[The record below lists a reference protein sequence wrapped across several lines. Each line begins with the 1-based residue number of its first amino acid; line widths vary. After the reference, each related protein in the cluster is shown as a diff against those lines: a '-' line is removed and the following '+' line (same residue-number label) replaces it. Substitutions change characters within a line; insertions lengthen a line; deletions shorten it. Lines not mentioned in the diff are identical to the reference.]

1 MAVKLMDA
9 MARAVCWTAG
19 LFEGLVSGKTGQPPV
34 GRRRLTSADRLDEL
48 RGMLLGRDRR
58 QVMRLLGVPPTAC
71 VGFGVSVVTNGKP
84 VTFLHAPTW
93 YYPFDTTRR
102 QAIAIEFSA
111 DRARDVAFIGELD

>member
-1 MAVKLMDA
+1 MAVKLMNA

-19 LFEGLVSGKTGQPPV
+19 LFEGLVNGVTGRPPEY
-34 GRRRLTSADRLDEL
+34 RRMTTVDRLEEL
-48 RGMLLGRDRR
+48 RGLLLGRDRR

-93 YYPFDTTRR
+93 YYPFDTNRR
-102 QAIAIEFSA
+102 QAIAIQFSA
-111 DRARDVAFIGELD
+111 DRARGIEFIGELE

>member
-1 MAVKLMDA
+1 MAVNLMNA

-19 LFEGLVSGKTGQPPV
+19 LFEGLVHGVTGQPPEY
-34 GRRRLTSADRLDEL
+34 RRLTTADRLEEL
-48 RGMLLGRDRR
+48 RGLLLGRDRR

-93 YYPFDTTRR
+93 YYPFDTNRR
-102 QAIAIEFSA
+102 QAIAIQFSA
-111 DRARDVAFIGELD
+111 DRARGIEFIGELE

>member
-1 MAVKLMDA
+1 MAVKLMNA

-19 LFEGLVSGKTGQPPV
+19 LFEGLVSGKAGQPPV
-34 GRRRLTSADRLDEL
+34 GRGRLTTSDRLDEL
-48 RGMLLGRDRR
+48 RAMLLGRDRR

-93 YYPFDTTRR
+93 YYPFDTNRR
-102 QAIAIEFSA
+102 QAIAIQFSA
-111 DRARDVAFIGELD
+111 DRARGIEFIGELE